1 MPYGSVAS
9 IIDLGV
15 EAVELAHS
23 LREVSLWC
31 FDYQVIVVVHQ
42 TVGVAQPV
50 KSVNHLAQD
59 LQEHFAIPIVIE
71 DVSSGVTPGGY
82 MVNRTVK
89 FHSERTSHDAS
100 ELSKQVPNS
109 KIQDLTLKLLQF
121 VPDSADLL
129 MKGGRRSGQ
138 FAAHRRHGHEQ
149 NCPYHYKD
157 HLVSH
162 ENLLYRK
169 PR

>member
-1 MPYGSVAS
+1 MPYSSVAS

-15 EAVELAHS
+15 DAVELAHS

-42 TVGVAQPV
+42 TVGVTQPV

-71 DVSSGVTPGGY
+71 DVFSGVTPGGY

-109 KIQDLTLKLLQF
+109 KIQDLTLLATLLATLG
-121 VPDSADLL
+121 SAASAR
-129 MKGGRRSGQ
+129 GRRSR
-138 FAAHRRHGHEQ
+138 AR
-149 NCPYHYKD
+149 
-157 HLVSH
+157 L
-162 ENLLYRK
+162 
-169 PR
+169 